1 MDIMTISLRLN
12 ESENMLIKKCAE
24 LKKMTVSDFIRQ
36 TVLERI
42 EDEFDLV
49 AYDKAMEDYKSNPV
63 TYSHDEAR
71 KMLELD

>member
-1 MDIMTISLRLN
+1 
-12 ESENMLIKKCAE
+12 
-24 LKKMTVSDFIRQ
+24 MTVSDFIRQ

-63 TYSHDEAR
+63 TYSHDETR